1 MKTETG
7 AVTDFAGEIFR
18 KCDVLNNL
26 LAGILLRAGLLQMRP
41 SQAGL
46 REIEQLS
53 LRAKFA
59 VQSLSDLASDV
70 KMK

>member
-1 MKTETG
+1 MKTKTG
-7 AVTDFAGEIFR
+7 PVTDLAEKIFR

-41 SQAGL
+41 CQAGL

-53 LRAKFA
+53 LRAKIA
-59 VQSLSDLASDV
+59 VQGLSDLASDL